1 MPAIAEKKK
10 VLNGR
15 GIVGRWAT
23 GSSSGK
29 FFYRELV
36 PGTKRYRYRELPE
49 AQTLDEAEAQATNA
63 AIELAST
70 EPKPSLKQSADPL
83 GLLAREER
91 LTKQQLKLARLEQ
104 KSKPSEEIEKAIKD
118 YVRQQAHRRDTGQIA
133 DSTFTNKRIILT
145 IHVLNYLKSEKVRT
159 TRQIT
164 ATTFDNYLTFRS
176 STTRIAQQRELSV
189 LGEWI
194 KSYLARN
201 NLIDADLWMRG
212 GLLPKVEVR
221 MTDRMANPAINP
233 TDWRTLIAYVR
244 EVWRREAL
252 DHERHSRRVW
262 YYRNAFWHYLLLAK
276 NTGMSPE
283 EILKLKWK
291 NIEIRDVG
299 RISASKQRA
308 ELEALEAEAQ
318 ADGIDLLSEDPTTG
332 EPVELPKP
340 GSWAPKGTE
349 IGREERL
356 IAFIYT
362 IRAKTQQAREIPCNQ
377 GRELKRWMQFVKAYL
392 KERGFEHEITGEDYV
407 FANPHNEYKPIH
419 QQNLGRYWR
428 QIVNKLMSEGK
439 LRGHKFSDK
448 RYTLYSL
455 RSTFIEDHLRKGTD
469 LWLLARIAGHDV
481 KELMKSYERLD
492 IKERAQEI
500 TEIRY
505 GQEKNE
511 PALVNLLEL

>member
-1 MPAIAEKKK
+1 MPAIAEKRK

-15 GIVGRWAT
+15 GIVGRWAS

-36 PGTKRYRYRELPE
+36 AGTKRYRYRELPE
-49 AQTLDEAEAQATNA
+49 AFTMDEAEAQAANA
-63 AIELAST
+63 AIELASA
-70 EPKPSLKQSADPL
+70 EKKPAAKQATNPL

-104 KSKPSEEIEKAIKD
+104 KVKPSEDIEKAIKD

-133 DSTFTNKRIILT
+133 NSTYTNKRVILT
-145 IHVLNYLKSEKVRT
+145 IHVLNYLKSEKVTT

-164 ATTFDNYLTFRS
+164 TTTFDNYLTFRS
-176 STTRIAQQRELSV
+176 KTTRITQQRELSV

-233 TDWRTLIAYVR
+233 TDWRTLITYVR

-252 DHERHSRRVW
+252 ENDRHGKRVW

-299 RISASKQRA
+299 RISGSKQRA
-308 ELEALEAEAQ
+308 ELEALATEANAE
-318 ADGIDLLSEDPTTG
+318 GVELLSEDPTTG
-332 EPVELPKP
+332 RIVELPKP
-340 GSWAPKGTE
+340 GEWAPKGNE
-349 IGREERL
+349 LGREERL

-377 GRELKRWMQFVKAYL
+377 GRELKRWMQFTKAYL
-392 KERGFEHEITGEDYV
+392 KDRRYEHEITGEDYV

-439 LRGHKFSDK
+439 LRGHRFSDK

-492 IKERAQEI
+492 IKERAREI
-500 TEIRY
+500 TEIQY
-505 GQEKNE
+505 GKENNE
-511 PALVNLLEL
+511 PALVNLLDA

>member
-1 MPAIAEKKK
+1 MPAIAEKKE

-15 GIVGRWAT
+15 GIVGRWAS

-29 FFYRELV
+29 FFYRELIA
-36 PGTKRYRYRELPE
+36 GTKKYRCRTLPN
-49 AQTLDEAEAQATNA
+49 ALTLDEAEAQAANA
-63 AIELAST
+63 AIELASAET
-70 EPKPSLKQSADPL
+70 KPGPKQASDQL

-104 KSKPSEEIEKAIKD
+104 KNKPSEDIEKAIKD

-133 DSTFTNKRIILT
+133 DSTYTNKRIILT
-145 IHVLNYLKSEKVRT
+145 IHVLNYLRSEKVKT

-164 ATTFDNYLTFRS
+164 ATTFDNYLNFRS

-233 TDWRTLIAYVR
+233 TDWGTIITYIR
-244 EVWRREAL
+244 EVWRGEPL
-252 DHERHSRRVW
+252 KNKQHGRRVW

-299 RISASKQRA
+299 RISATKQRA
-308 ELEALEAEAQ
+308 ELESLAAKAQEA
-318 ADGIDLLSEDPTTG
+318 GIELLSEDPTTG
-332 EPVELPKP
+332 EPVKLPKP
-340 GSWAPKGTE
+340 GAWAPNENE

-377 GRELKRWMQFVKAYL
+377 GRELKRWMQFTKAYL

-419 QQNLGRYWR
+419 RQNLGRYWR
-428 QIVNKLMSEGK
+428 EIVDKLMSDGK

-469 LWLLARIAGHDV
+469 LWLIARMAGHDV

-500 TEIRY
+500 TEIQY
-505 GQEKNE
+505 GKEDNE
-511 PALVNLLEL
+511 AEIVNLLEI